1 MPLFRRVAK
10 RGFSNN
16 AFASEIVV
24 INVGTLAKQFPADSE
39 ITPQMLVEKGLI
51 ASRFD
56 ELKVLGD
63 GEVSHA
69 LKIAAHRFSASAE
82 AKVLAAGG
90 AVIRI
95 ER

>member
-16 AFASEIVV
+16 AFAVEVVV

-39 ITPQMLVEKGLI
+39 VTPQMLVDRGLI

-63 GEVSHA
+63 GEVSYA
-69 LKIAAHRFSASAE
+69 LRVAAHRFSATAE
-82 AKVLAAGG
+82 AKLLAAGG